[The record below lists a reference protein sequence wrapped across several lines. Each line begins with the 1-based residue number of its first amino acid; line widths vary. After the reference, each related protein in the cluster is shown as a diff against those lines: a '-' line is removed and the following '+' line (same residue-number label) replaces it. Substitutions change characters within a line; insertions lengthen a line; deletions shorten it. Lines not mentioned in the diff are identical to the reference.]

1 MKGEQKYDEMVQV
14 LDHLHDYVP
23 TVSSTERVPAP
34 RRRTGYIDV
43 VNDTIHQ
50 VLLGKL
56 RDTTKCMLMAKGLCT
71 NVFLI
76 KLQCITFHFMF
87 LIFIGDL
94 ETSI

>member
-56 RDTTKCMLMAKGLCT
+56 RDTTKCMLMI
-71 NVFLI
+71 NIVLI
-76 KLQCITFHFMF
+76 RW
-87 LIFIGDL
+87 
-94 ETSI
+94 